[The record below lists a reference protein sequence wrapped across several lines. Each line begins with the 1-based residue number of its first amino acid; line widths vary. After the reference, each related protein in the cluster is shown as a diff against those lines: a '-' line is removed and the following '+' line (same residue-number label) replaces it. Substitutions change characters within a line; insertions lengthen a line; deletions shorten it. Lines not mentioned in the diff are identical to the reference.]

1 VRKTVQSS
9 QQIEDGKSH
18 SNVFF
23 SSFPRD
29 VILKRPFVENHIF
42 STLTAIFLNVYFL
55 TLPSSWEEKEGAVP
69 FQADKAK
76 HFFGEFFFSFYFLGF
91 FNVRV
96 IANFCMQVIIE
107 ALCELF

>member
-1 VRKTVQSS
+1 VQSS

-55 TLPSSWEEKEGAVP
+55 TLPSSWEEEEGAVP

-76 HFFGEFFFSFYFLGF
+76 HFFGEFFLAFTFWDFSMS
-91 FNVRV
+91 V
-96 IANFCMQVIIE
+96 
-107 ALCELF
+107 

>member
-1 VRKTVQSS
+1 M
-9 QQIEDGKSH
+9 
-18 SNVFF
+18 
-23 SSFPRD
+23 
-29 VILKRPFVENHIF
+29 ENHIF
-42 STLTAIFLNVYFL
+42 FNFDSDFLKCLFL
-55 TLPSSWEEKEGAVP
+55 TLPSNWEEEEGAVP